1 MLALKRTMILGIVAF
16 LIVWTLLLNIG
27 QVAGNASEALPPT
40 LVSPANN
47 AWVAEDKPTFTWIFN
62 ALDPDDSQSG
72 FNLQISSE
80 IYFSTLVQ
88 NITVKSSIQSYT
100 LTTALNDGMYYWRV
114 KTNDTGGFWSDYSD
128 FWLVKI
134 DTTPPNPVSVSLS
147 RKWIELQMKELKIG
161 GGEFINLTWTPSD
174 DPYLMQYEIYAS
186 TDPSVLGTKK
196 ATIMG
201 VGSTTCTLEVGPG
214 GLEPGTTYYLSV
226 VVVDQAG
233 LSSAASNSVSVT
245 TEAPMNWPLMGGIAV
260 AVEVAIAA
268 IFVVFKLF
276 IKKE

>member
-27 QVAGNASEALPPT
+27 QVAGNASEALPPI

-62 ALDPDDSQSG
+62 TLDPDDSQSG

-88 NITVKSSIQSYT
+88 NITEKSSIQSYP

-114 KTNDTGGFWSDYSD
+114 KTNDTSGFWSDYSD
-128 FWLVKI
+128 VWLVNI
-134 DTTPPNPVSVSLS
+134 DTTPPNPVSVFPP
-147 RKWIELQMKELKIG
+147 RKWIELQIKELKIG
-161 GGEFINLTWTPSD
+161 GGEFIELTWTASD
-174 DPYLMQYEIYAS
+174 DFKQYEIYAS
-186 TDPSVLGTKK
+186 KDPSVLGT
-196 ATIMG
+196 IMKIVFEG
-201 VGSTTCTLEVGPG
+201 TNCTLEELDPG
-214 GLEPGTTYYLSV
+214 ATYYLSV
-226 VVVDQAG
+226 VVVDQAD
-233 LSSAASNSVSVT
+233 LSSEATTVSVT
-245 TEAPMNWPLMGGIAV
+245 TKAPMNWPLMGGIAV

-268 IFVVFKLF
+268 IFVVIKLF